1 MDNKEMNLKR
11 KIILARKAIRQ
22 KYNVLKTNK
31 FNSEK
36 DFALAYKPLIEP
48 LSKMVKNIDV
58 DKKQQHE
65 IKPEPTRTQEEK
77 YDNNQSKLFIRR
89 RTPLLIN
96 PRRTP
101 VSPLAQ
107 LSYFRRNPPLSSAA
121 ATPSLMQ
128 RSLISPSFL
137 QTTFIGEVNPEEE
150 EEPPLADSSHLNST
164 LLDTIGS
171 QAFLEQYHDLPRIY
185 VERIMRDTENAI
197 DFTYGVHYN
206 VDTDKWTMG
215 NTQVNIEG
223 KDLVINGQKY
233 EGTPG
238 LYDLLIMN
246 EPDESLVT
254 EQDESNYTKILKV
267 TNAARRLY
275 DANEQ
280 LRGSRSKKYTKII
293 KPLLLASSPISGSG
307 ATIFK
312 ELNNKAIEY
321 KYWNNVH
328 ELIQDLQVLWAER
341 SAGNTGLVNEIISI
355 VEELYEDGYIEKP
368 SKEFTTQIQYK

>member
-1 MDNKEMNLKR
+1 MDNKAMNLKR
-11 KIILARKAIRQ
+11 KIILARKAIRE

-48 LSKMVKNIDV
+48 LSKIVKNIDV
-58 DKKQQHE
+58 DKKHE
-65 IKPEPTRTQEEK
+65 IKAEPTRKQEEK

-89 RTPLLIN
+89 RTPLLTN

-107 LSYFRRNPPLSSAA
+107 LSYFRRNPPLSSAT
-121 ATPSLMQ
+121 TPSLMQ

-137 QTTFIGEVNPEEE
+137 QTTFIGEVNPEEEE

-171 QAFLEQYHDLPRIY
+171 QAFLEQYEELPRIY
-185 VERIMRDTENAI
+185 VERIIRDTENAI
-197 DFTYGVHYN
+197 DSTYGVHYN
-206 VDTDKWTMG
+206 VDTDKWTIG
-215 NTQVNIEG
+215 NTQVDIEG
-223 KDLVINGQKY
+223 KDLVINGHKY

-238 LYDLLIMN
+238 LYDLIIMN

-254 EQDESNYTKILKV
+254 KQDESNYTKILKV
-267 TNAARRLY
+267 TNVARRLY

-293 KPLLLASSPISGSG
+293 KPFLLASSPQPISGSG

-368 SKEFTTQIQYK
+368 SKEFAIQYK